1 MAGRDRRLPG
11 ARNDGSAS
19 ILSGTRRGSGRMDMD
34 AVEFERVE
42 YSADV
47 DQGPRIRDD
56 LRQWLRS
63 SAVPAGVADGMV
75 LAASEAIDNVVV
87 HAYDDTHRREGAARI
102 DLTVMLDD
110 GEVLVTVADGGRW
123 RAPVSPDLEHDAAG
137 RPARHG
143 RGITLMNSQV
153 DEVAIHHDARGTT
166 VLLRARYRD

>member
-1 MAGRDRRLPG
+1 
-11 ARNDGSAS
+11 
-19 ILSGTRRGSGRMDMD
+19 MD

-47 DQGPRIRDD
+47 GQGPRIRDD

-63 SAVPAGVADGMV
+63 SAVPAVIADGMV

-87 HAYDDTHRREGAARI
+87 HAYDDDHRRDGVARI

-123 RAPVSPDLEHDAAG
+123 REPAGDLEHDAVG

-143 RGITLMNSQV
+143 RGIRLMTSQV
-153 DEVAIHHDARGTT
+153 DEVAIRHDAHGTT
-166 VLLRARYRD
+166 VLLRSRLRG

>member
-1 MAGRDRRLPG
+1 
-11 ARNDGSAS
+11 
-19 ILSGTRRGSGRMDMD
+19 MD

-63 SAVPAGVADGMV
+63 SAVPSTVVDGMV

-87 HAYDDTHRREGAARI
+87 HAYDDGHRREGVARI

-110 GEVLVTVADGGRW
+110 GEVLVTVADSGRW
-123 RAPVSPDLEHDAAG
+123 RTPVSVDLEHDVVG
-137 RPARHG
+137 RPALHG

-153 DEVAIHHDARGTT
+153 DEVAIRHGDRGTT
-166 VLLRARYRD
+166 VLLRSRWPSAS

>member
-1 MAGRDRRLPG
+1 
-11 ARNDGSAS
+11 
-19 ILSGTRRGSGRMDMD
+19 MD

-47 DQGPRIRDD
+47 RQGPRIRDD

-63 SAVPAGVADGMV
+63 SAVPVGVADGMV

-87 HAYDDTHRREGAARI
+87 HAYDEGHRRDGVARI

-123 RAPVSPDLEHDAAG
+123 REPSSPDLEHDVVG
-137 RPARHG
+137 RPALHG

-153 DEVAIHHDARGTT
+153 DEVAIRHDLRGTT
-166 VLLRARYRD
+166 VLLRSRWAAPS

>member
-1 MAGRDRRLPG
+1 
-11 ARNDGSAS
+11 
-19 ILSGTRRGSGRMDMD
+19 MD
-34 AVEFERVE
+34 AVEYERVA

-63 SAVPAGVADGMV
+63 SAVPTGVVDGMV

-87 HAYDDTHRREGAARI
+87 HAYDDTQREAGVARI
-102 DLTVMLDD
+102 DLTVLLED

-123 RAPVSPDLEHDAAG
+123 REPSGDLEHDTAG

-143 RGITLMNSQV
+143 RGIRLMTSEV
-153 DEVAIHHDARGTT
+153 DEVAIHHDGRGTT
-166 VLLRARYRD
+166 VLLRARWTAPA

>member
-1 MAGRDRRLPG
+1 
-11 ARNDGSAS
+11 
-19 ILSGTRRGSGRMDMD
+19 MD

-63 SAVPAGVADGMV
+63 SAVPSGVVDGMV

-87 HAYDDTHRREGAARI
+87 HAYDDVHRRDGAARI

-123 RAPVSPDLEHDAAG
+123 RAPESVDLEHDVVG
-137 RPARHG
+137 RPALHG
-143 RGITLMNSQV
+143 RGITLMTSQV
-153 DEVAIHHDARGTT
+153 DEVAIRHGDRGTT
-166 VLLRARYRD
+166 VLLRSRWASPM